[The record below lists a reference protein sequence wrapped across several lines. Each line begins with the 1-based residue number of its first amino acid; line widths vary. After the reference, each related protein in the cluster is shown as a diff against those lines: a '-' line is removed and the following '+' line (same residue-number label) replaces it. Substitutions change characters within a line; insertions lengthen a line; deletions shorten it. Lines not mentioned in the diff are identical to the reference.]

1 LLPKSQSLLF
11 LVVLHPM
18 DQMRQLQ
25 HCSKSSLHCQLSTWL
40 DESFN
45 FCFWSCELFATMS
58 SVLKAQ
64 VTCREGD
71 PSYNAAA
78 FIFFAHLWFWALRE
92 WEVSTA
98 KERYSANSKN
108 FLLPH
113 WWARWGGGC
122 DFFSSSF

>member
-1 LLPKSQSLLF
+1 LQPKSQSLLF
-11 LVVLHPM
+11 LVVLHPT

-45 FCFWSCELFATMS
+45 FCFWYCERFATTS

-64 VTCREGD
+64 ATCREGD

-78 FIFFAHLWFWALRE
+78 LIFFAHLWFWALRE

-98 KERYSANSKN
+98 KERYLQIQN
-108 FLLPH
+108 FS
-113 WWARWGGGC
+113 
-122 DFFSSSF
+122 FSHTDE